1 MNESASS
8 NRALA
13 PSRRHGE
20 AVLELHRLRADAQA
34 RYGEVD
40 LLVVTLRDH
49 IRDLRAERDALRA
62 QIQNMAEETR
72 LESATWL
79 WRGSKGPR

>member
-1 MNESASS
+1 VSS
-8 NRALA
+8 IPATSRTLA
-13 PSRRHGE
+13 PSQRRYE
-20 AVLELHRLRADAQA
+20 AGLEVRRLREEATA

-40 LLVVTLRDH
+40 LLVAALQDH

-62 QIQNMAEETR
+62 QLSATTEDAR
-72 LESATWL
+72 RESATWL